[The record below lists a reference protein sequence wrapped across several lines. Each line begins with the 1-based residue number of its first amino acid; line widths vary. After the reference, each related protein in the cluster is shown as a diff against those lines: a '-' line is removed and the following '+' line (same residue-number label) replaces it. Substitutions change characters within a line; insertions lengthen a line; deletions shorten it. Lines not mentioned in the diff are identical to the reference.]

1 MFAMPAIFI
10 YDVTTRAK
18 LTRYWKVNGQ
28 IDIIER
34 LWTKLKYGIKVMDQ
48 ICSLFYLF
56 LSEGPSS
63 FLFGVPAKYS
73 CTTSL
78 VSII

>member
-1 MFAMPAIFI
+1 MIW
-10 YDVTTRAK
+10 TK
-18 LTRYWKVNGQ
+18 LTSIEKVRNQ
-28 IDIIER
+28 IDTIEK

-48 ICSLFYLF
+48 ICSLLYLF

-63 FLFGVPAKYS
+63 FLFGVQAKYS

-78 VSII
+78 VSIV